1 MITHY
6 DQTASTPTTDPV
18 QAASRSELKTKL
30 EETLAGFKE
39 KTAKLTAEMGVE
51 EKKASGKVFET
62 DDPDKN
68 RYVVSLSVGTD
79 GPRLV
84 NGQGLMSSTNYGR
97 H

>member
-1 MITHY
+1 
-6 DQTASTPTTDPV
+6 
-18 QAASRSELKTKL
+18 
-30 EETLAGFKE
+30 
-39 KTAKLTAEMGVE
+39 MGVE